1 MKWNM
6 DKTILYNFA
15 VLMRNGKLL
24 DDAASLLMEH
34 AGSKYGYVWI
44 EKQNG
49 EIVELERGDKIKTAE
64 ISPVFCD
71 EE

>member
-1 MKWNM
+1 MI
-6 DKTILYNFA
+6 DKILLHNFA
-15 VLMRNGKLL
+15 AMMHNGKLL
-24 DDAASLLMEH
+24 EDAASLLMEH

-49 EIVELERGDKIKTAE
+49 EIVVLEQGDKIKTAE
-64 ISPVFCD
+64 ISPIFCD